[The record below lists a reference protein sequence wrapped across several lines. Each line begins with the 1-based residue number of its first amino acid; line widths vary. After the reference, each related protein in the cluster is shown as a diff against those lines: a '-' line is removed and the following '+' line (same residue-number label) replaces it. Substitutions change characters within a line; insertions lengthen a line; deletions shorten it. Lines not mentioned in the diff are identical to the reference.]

1 MFLPVT
7 QPNVIVLV
15 LLQNC
20 SFTYEQCCNTAR
32 LHTSSVFPSKL
43 KLNTDPEAEPYGIHF
58 VVILYSM
65 VHVPRELTSHQ
76 GHVPRNPLGLLISS
90 DTVYKYC
97 FEVCCKGQ
105 FYIGNCLGRYAY
117 SMFT

>member
-15 LLQNC
+15 LPQNC

-43 KLNTDPEAEPYGIHF
+43 KLNTDPEAEPYGIHVNVSVKIVGFRVCQRFQTYQKLKFEGNTRIYF
-58 VVILYSM
+58 VK
-65 VHVPRELTSHQ
+65 HLTFFIEN
-76 GHVPRNPLGLLISS
+76 V
-90 DTVYKYC
+90 
-97 FEVCCKGQ
+97 
-105 FYIGNCLGRYAY
+105 
-117 SMFT
+117 

>member
-15 LLQNC
+15 LPQHC

-43 KLNTDPEAEPYGIHF
+43 KLNTDPEAEPYGIH
-58 VVILYSM
+58 VQCGL
-65 VHVPRELTSHQ
+65 RDEA
-76 GHVPRNPLGLLISS
+76 GHFAKRMGSQPGVLGHRGDPSGQSKVALQMLSISRS
-90 DTVYKYC
+90 DPQDYRSY
-97 FEVCCKGQ
+97 
-105 FYIGNCLGRYAY
+105 
-117 SMFT
+117 